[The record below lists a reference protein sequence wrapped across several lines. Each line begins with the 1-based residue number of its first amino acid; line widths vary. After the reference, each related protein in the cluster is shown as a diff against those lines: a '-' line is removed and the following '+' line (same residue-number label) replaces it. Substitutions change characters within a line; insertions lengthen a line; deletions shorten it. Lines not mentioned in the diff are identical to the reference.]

1 MFEINT
7 NGLNERLDSLI
18 QKLSEIQSKNFPIIH
33 TLLKEILRLKES
45 SKVFV
50 MPHHIEDY
58 AQEIITSKDNT
69 INPISNRIILFE
81 REFYTV
87 DNKFLYYRFTEP
99 NVFLILT
106 KNTESFIEITKHYSL
121 DNIENICLCLRQ
133 TEDGKWHIPIHATT
147 YDVNPNIVLKNIV
160 LSEDENSIMKTSMP
174 TDSYQSLVKNGI
186 QENTSI
192 LKNLFLVS
200 FSIGTDWIYH
210 PIQNGN
216 LWVPDF
222 ITKPSKI
229 LSAGEE
235 NKRKEKDQQI
245 KIELDKFNRYDLRI

>member
-7 NGLNERLDSLI
+7 NGLNERLDSLM

-33 TLLKEILRLKES
+33 TLLKEIVRLKES

-106 KNTESFIEITKHYSL
+106 KNTEAFIDITKHYGL

-133 TEDGKWHIPIHATT
+133 TEDGK
-147 YDVNPNIVLKNIV
+147 
-160 LSEDENSIMKTSMP
+160 
-174 TDSYQSLVKNGI
+174 
-186 QENTSI
+186 
-192 LKNLFLVS
+192 
-200 FSIGTDWIYH
+200 
-210 PIQNGN
+210 
-216 LWVPDF
+216 
-222 ITKPSKI
+222 
-229 LSAGEE
+229 
-235 NKRKEKDQQI
+235 
-245 KIELDKFNRYDLRI
+245 